1 MKLKELLKRIDG
13 LPEDLEVHVHIV
25 DGENGLIYRPINGIS
40 WQISDGIL
48 SFGEA
53 DFNLLFYKILKDKG
67 RLE

>member
-1 MKLKELLKRIDG
+1 MKLGKLLDEIKG
-13 LPEDLEVHVHIV
+13 LPKDLEVCVHIV
-25 DGENGLIYRPINGIS
+25 DSDGVIYRPINGIS